1 MTIQIN
7 KDVNIYRLPD
17 SNTQMILTSTLAKPL
32 EVTLGDLHGNAMKLL
47 YMLVEHGVISEL
59 SEDTYRE
66 LVRIYLAHL
75 DEDQRY
81 HYPNIDGIIKAE
93 LIEADLEKFRK
104 IIADLEINPN
114 CLIRLIGSELCDKGN
129 NDYFTMLILEKLRIE
144 TVPVKI
150 LFSNHSVQYIEMYEK
165 IKNLIAH
172 YNKPIDAAEF
182 LQSTI
187 DNISMMNSPFYSRD
201 VAPGEQA
208 HSLQALG
215 RIFAKGWVDLT
226 EITTFVEQTYYEQ
239 LELISYSINRN
250 KQEITL
256 YTHAP
261 IGLETIKE
269 IAQKYKVAYQAGSI
283 NALSETID
291 NINVAFRA
299 DIKLNFVESFVPE
312 NFNFFEQNETAK
324 NSLLRVIGNRHVNDS
339 SKASLERPA
348 RLNGYRLNFVHGHDE
363 QYPNTPN
370 SHNLYSNLGESESS
384 YQGGYKVSVD
394 NYEPLPKF
402 EYLLRVLARNHQRLE
417 QLKARDKV
425 EASQTLIDCLNKA
438 YTTNCIKGVEVSA
451 DNIINFTNACR
462 EAINKAEPVF
472 GIHRGWKRFFMNL
485 GLAIAGA
492 GVVYLGALAVRK
504 CLGYKHIRFFGSTR
518 SEDIL
523 EDFKKELENIN
534 SREYF
539 ERPI

>member
-7 KDVNIYRLPD
+7 KEVDIYKLPD
-17 SNTQMILTSTLAKPL
+17 SNTQMILTSTLDKPL

-93 LIEADLEKFRK
+93 LIEKDLEQFKT
-104 IIADLEINPN
+104 IIKGLKINPN

-144 TVPVKI
+144 KVPVKI
-150 LFSNHSVQYIEMYEK
+150 LLSNHSLQYIEMYEK
-165 IKNLIAH
+165 IKKLIKKNTNLNSVA
-172 YNKPIDAAEF
+172 KD

-187 DNISMMNSPFYSRD
+187 NNIGMMNSPFHSKN
-201 VAPGEQA
+201 VEPGEQA

-226 EITTFVEQTYYEQ
+226 AITTFVEQTYYEQ
-239 LELISYSINRN
+239 LELISYSISRD

-269 IAQKYKVAYQAGSI
+269 IAQKYKVAYQADSI
-283 NALSETID
+283 DALSETIN
-291 NINVAFRA
+291 NINAAFRL
-299 DIKLNFVESFVPE
+299 DIKPEFVKSFVPE
-312 NFNFFEQNETAK
+312 QSNFSEQNETAK

-363 QYPNTPN
+363 QHPNTPN

-417 QLKARDKV
+417 QSKARDKL

-438 YTTNCIKGVEVSA
+438 YTTNCIKGMEVSA
-451 DNIINFTNACR
+451 DNIINFTNACS
-462 EAINKAEPVF
+462 EAINEAEPVF

-492 GVVYLGALAVRK
+492 GVVYLGALALRK
-504 CLGYKHIRFFGSTR
+504 CMGYKHIRFFGSTR

-534 SREYF
+534 NREFF
-539 ERPI
+539 EISY